1 MNFQNLAYALT
12 QVAHNF
18 GAVVVVAAPLYVVLA
33 RPALRRGMLAL
44 VLGGWGLQV
53 LSGVVFGLVSLYYYG
68 RLPDLHGAAIAALS
82 IKMLSAGT
90 ALVLIVA
97 AWRFSSRWTQRGVAS
112 MWSGLAVLGLTAIT
126 AAAFL
131 RWYS

>member
-44 VLGGWGLQV
+44 VLGGWVVQV

-68 RLPDLHGAAIAALS
+68 RLPDLHGPAIAALS

-90 ALVLIVA
+90 ALALIVA
-97 AWRFSSRWTQRGVAS
+97 AWRFSARWTQRAVAS